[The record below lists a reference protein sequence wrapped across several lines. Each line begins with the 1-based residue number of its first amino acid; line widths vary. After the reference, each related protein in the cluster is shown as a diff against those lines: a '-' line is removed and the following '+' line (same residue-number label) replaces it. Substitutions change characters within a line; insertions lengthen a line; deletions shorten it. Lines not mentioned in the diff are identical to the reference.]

1 MSICTGCHNG
11 HISASCPIH
20 GSEKTAS
27 DEAARRY
34 TEQAMAGA
42 GVKDPA
48 KALTLARAALRRA
61 AYSLNVH
68 GAKEVSAQCA
78 EALRALG
85 G

>member
-20 GSEKTAS
+20 GPEKAAG
-27 DEAARRY
+27 DEAAPRH
-34 TEQAMAGA
+34 TEQTMADA
-42 GVKDPA
+42 RRKDQ
-48 KALTLARAALRRA
+48 ALTLARAALRRA

-68 GAKEVSAQCA
+68 GAKEASAQCA